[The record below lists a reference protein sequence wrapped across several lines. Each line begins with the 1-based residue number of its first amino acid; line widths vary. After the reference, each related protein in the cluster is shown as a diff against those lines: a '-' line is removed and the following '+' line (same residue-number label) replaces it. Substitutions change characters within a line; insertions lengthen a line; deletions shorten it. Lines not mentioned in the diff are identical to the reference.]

1 MQSDRTE
8 AHAKESGR
16 RWAAYASTAE
26 LADIKR
32 LAQGDGPIA
41 FDRVRAI
48 VDPRGDLRAVEL
60 CEVVGW
66 TPAHDPDVYAAAFV
80 RAATEAFGKRRCSI

>member
-1 MQSDRTE
+1 VKPERTE
-8 AHAKESGR
+8 AHASESGR

-32 LAQGDGPIA
+32 LAQGDGPIT

-48 VDPRGDLRAVEL
+48 VDPRGDLRVVEL

-66 TPAHDPDVYAAAFV
+66 SPGHDPDVYAAAFA
-80 RAATEAFGKRRCSI
+80 RAAAGGRSS